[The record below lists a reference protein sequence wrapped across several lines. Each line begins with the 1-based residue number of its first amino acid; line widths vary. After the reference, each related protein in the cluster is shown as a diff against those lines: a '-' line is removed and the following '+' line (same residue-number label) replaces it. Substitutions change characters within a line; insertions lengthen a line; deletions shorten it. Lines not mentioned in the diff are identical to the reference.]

1 LTAVKP
7 AAATADYN
15 GCKREAPMSAQD
27 LETIDHTVQLT
38 HEWINEM
45 RERLDWPSSRD
56 AMRLMRAVLCEL
68 RDRLPHAE
76 VADLAAQMPLLIRG
90 MYYEGWQPDRTPIA
104 DRSAE
109 TFEAAIAM
117 RLGSVS
123 CYRGRADI
131 AAVFAT
137 LANRMSEGELRQ
149 ARRALP
155 RAVRA
160 LWPPETVWDH
170 D

>member
-1 LTAVKP
+1 
-7 AAATADYN
+7 
-15 GCKREAPMSAQD
+15 MSAQE
-27 LETIDHTVQLT
+27 LESIDHTVQLT
-38 HEWINEM
+38 HEWVREL
-45 RERLDWPSSRD
+45 RERLDWASSRD
-56 AMRLMRAVLCEL
+56 AMRLMRVVLTEL

-90 MYYEGWQPDRTPIA
+90 MYYEGWRPARTPIK

-109 TFEAAIAM
+109 AFERAIAA
-117 RLGSVS
+117 RLGRVDG
-123 CYRGRADI
+123 YRGRPDI

-137 LANRMSEGELRQ
+137 LSNRMTEGELRQ

-155 RAVRA
+155 QGVRD
-160 LWPPETVWDH
+160 LWPPQTVGDR

>member
-1 LTAVKP
+1 
-7 AAATADYN
+7 
-15 GCKREAPMSAQD
+15 MSGQD

-56 AMRLMRAVLCEL
+56 AMRLMRAVLREL

-90 MYYEGWQPDRTPIA
+90 MYYEGWQPARTPIA

-109 TFEAAIAM
+109 AFEAAVAR
-117 RLGSVS
+117 RLGNI
-123 CYRGRADI
+123 CGYRGREDI

-137 LANRMSEGELRQ
+137 LANRMGEGELRQ
-149 ARRALP
+149 ARRSLP
-155 RAVRA
+155 RAVRD
-160 LWPPETVWDH
+160 LWPAETVSDR